1 MKMFNFIARE
11 KGSQKGLKHGRNKML
26 FQFFKVHPGCCVNNS
41 IRRVNLKFIAA
52 NLKKGNQTNFVFNI
66 DQEIKIGQK
75 SKIIFPEAK
84 KISIIQESLL
94 HKELHLKSQLCHCY
108 LNITE
113 DPLCLG
119 LKLVRRQ
126 NIKTL
131 VTSPMI
137 FLTLPKNY
145 MTIL

>member
-1 MKMFNFIARE
+1 MFNFIARE

-26 FQFFKVHPGCCVNNS
+26 FQFFKVHPGCCVNKNS

-75 SKIIFPEAK
+75 SKIIFPEAVK

-94 HKELHLKSQLCHCY
+94 YKELHLKSHLCHCY
-108 LNITE
+108 LNITAG
-113 DPLCLG
+113 PLCLG

-131 VTSPMI
+131 VMSPMI